1 MFFGSYFHSLDDKGR
16 VVIPSKMREEA
27 GLRIY
32 IMRGHEGALEI
43 YRKETFEAKLD
54 EIASLPYNQKSSR
67 DFVRLTLSSVVELDV
82 DRQGRVQ
89 IPQQVIN
96 DYAISKDVAIIGV
109 YDHIEIWSRDKW
121 LSYVKDGEESYDDN
135 AERLPTNN
143 VR

>member
-16 VVIPSKMREEA
+16 VVIPAKMREEA

-32 IMRGHEGALEI
+32 IMRGHDGALEI
-43 YRKETFEAKLD
+43 YRKETFEAKLE
-54 EIASLPYNQKSSR
+54 EIATLPYNQKSSR
-67 DFVRLTLSSVVELDV
+67 DFVRLALSSVVELDV

-96 DYAISKDVAIIGV
+96 DYHINKDVAIIGV

>member
-16 VVIPSKMREEA
+16 VVIPAKMREEA

-32 IMRGHEGALEI
+32 IMRGHDGALEI
-43 YRKETFEAKLD
+43 YRKECFETKLE
-54 EIASLPYNQKSSR
+54 EIAKLPYNQKSSR
-67 DFVRLTLSSVVELDV
+67 DFVRLSLSSVVELDV

-96 DYAISKDVAIIGV
+96 DYHISKDVAIIGV

>member
-16 VVIPSKMREEA
+16 VVIPAKMREEA

-32 IMRGHEGALEI
+32 IMRGHDGALEI
-43 YRKETFEAKLD
+43 YRKETFEAKLE
-54 EIASLPYNQKSSR
+54 EIATLPYNQKSSR

-96 DYAISKDVAIIGV
+96 DYHISKDVAIIGV
-109 YDHIEIWSRDKW
+109 YDHIELWSRYKW

>member
-43 YRKETFEAKLD
+43 YRKETFESKLE
-54 EIASLPYNQKSSR
+54 EITHLPYNQKSSR

-89 IPQQVIN
+89 IPQQVIS

>member
-16 VVIPSKMREEA
+16 VVIPAKMREEA

-32 IMRGHEGALEI
+32 IMRGHDGALEI
-43 YRKETFEAKLD
+43 YRKETFEVKLE
-54 EIASLPYNQKSSR
+54 EIATLPYNQKSSR
-67 DFVRLTLSSVVELDV
+67 DFVRLALSSVVELDV

-96 DYAISKDVAIIGV
+96 DYHISKDVAIIGV